1 MKKLLSILGA
11 VTIMAS
17 SGTVVACSPKV
28 KRFETPDITTALY
41 NKIIAGLK
49 NDSGFSWTQGQGFDS
64 LDFKDILLKMIN
76 EEISK
81 QYVDS
86 QQTDLYLKLGLQA
99 TSKLTSD
106 QIMNRIVSNELFNEY
121 TASLTK
127 GNDNASFDNSVWK
140 KYKLNPFNLD
150 IENGKDKNDNNY
162 TVWFNDKADG
172 TGTWK
177 RWQTSYEF
185 GKQATATNVPTMALM
200 SDRNNKNF
208 AVMIGGNDNL
218 NDVKWDENKIFKKD
232 LSASEILQYRFQD
245 YFTSSIRPKY
255 FDNLLAASY
264 INGRIYKSPS
274 TSKDLSRKMVTF
286 DTSSELAKTV
296 QTWNSDARKMKSK
309 VMMVW
314 NFSVNNKKDDKE
326 AAQKALEGIINNNG
340 ALNTER
346 SIVDVWAALEKTG
359 DKNNNSKAGLDPYFN
374 LTGFNGFVKPDGE
387 SVSSISGNL
396 ILKDDAKTALAK
408 SSYNDRPL
416 VLTNNGNGYSSDT
429 DNNVDYILAVPV
441 YMQDLLNSSDSQIT
455 KTGQEYSMK
464 AHKNTWVSLNDKF
477 INNSFEVFDWNSEVT
492 EVAGLQIAKISNV
505 PYFKL
510 TADTGSFRVN
520 DKTITVT
527 AAESMNS
534 FDLIDKLDESVIGQL
549 PGASKDDSLAY
560 NVSITGTKDPYQNA
574 EYSINWSDTR
584 KQSTDIANLNSSKK
598 QTLLSEL
605 QFMASKEDQAIDN
618 AKTVLYKEYLS
629 EDGIKYQGLYDAIS
643 KYIKDSEDQTD

>member
-1 MKKLLSILGA
+1 
-11 VTIMAS
+11 MAS
-17 SGTVVACSPKV
+17 SGTVIACSSNV
-28 KRFETPDITTALY
+28 KRFEKPDITTELY
-41 NKIIAGLK
+41 NKVIAGLK
-49 NDSGFSWTQGQGFDS
+49 NDSGLSWTQGQGFDS
-64 LDFKDILLKMIN
+64 LDFKEILLKMIN

-86 QQTDLYLKLGLQA
+86 QQTDLYAKLGLQA
-99 TSKLTSD
+99 SSKLTSD
-106 QIMNRIVSNELFNEY
+106 QIMNRIVSDELFNEY

-127 GNDNASFDNSVWK
+127 GSDNASFDNNVRN

-150 IENGKDKNDNNY
+150 LGENGVDKNANNY
-162 TVWFNDKADG
+162 TVWFNDKVDG

-185 GKQATATNVPTMALM
+185 GRQAITTNVPTMALM
-200 SDRNNKNF
+200 SDQSNKNF
-208 AVMIGGNDNL
+208 AVMIGGNDNTD
-218 NDVKWDENKIFKKD
+218 NVQWDESKAILKN

-255 FDNLLAASY
+255 YDNLLAASY

-274 TSKDLSRKMVTF
+274 TSSDLSRKMVAF

-296 QTWNSDARKMKSK
+296 QTWNSDVRKMTSK

-314 NFSVNNKKDDKE
+314 NFSVNNKKADKE
-326 AAQKALEGIINNNG
+326 AAQKALNGIINNNG
-340 ALNTER
+340 ALNTNK
-346 SIVDVWAALEKTG
+346 SVTDVWEALEKTG

-387 SVSSISGNL
+387 TLSSISGNL
-396 ILKDDAKTALAK
+396 ILKDDAKAALAK
-408 SSYNDRPL
+408 NTYNDRPL

-429 DNNVDYILAVPV
+429 DNNVDFILAVPI

-455 KTGQEYSMK
+455 KTGQDYSMQ
-464 AHKNTWVSLNDKF
+464 ARKNSWVSLSDKF
-477 INNSFEVFDWNSEVT
+477 INNSYETFDWSAEVT
-492 EVAGLQIAKISNV
+492 KLNGLEVAKIGNA

-510 TADTGSFRVN
+510 TDDTGSFRIG
-520 DKTITVT
+520 DKTVTVT
-527 AAESMNS
+527 ANDSMNS
-534 FDLIDKLDESVIGQL
+534 FELVDKLDESALKQL
-549 PGASKDDSLAY
+549 PGATKDDTLTY

-574 EYSINWSDTR
+574 DYYMNWNDTR
-584 KQSTDIANLNSSKK
+584 KQSLDITNLDSKKK
-598 QTLLSEL
+598 QTLLSQL
-605 QFMASKEDQAIDN
+605 QFIASKEDQAIDN

-643 KYIKDSEDQTD
+643 KYIKDSEDTTD